1 MAIFYKE
8 IKGCGVSTTDQTN
21 STTDLWTYLIWSD
34 TADKFN
40 EETIGFPINANF
52 RYAPTIQVAA
62 SQSGTKYSLGK
73 IITQSAT
80 NQHILYDFTFYSN
93 LICDGQILANSN
105 ICLTGT
111 DGKIYFQNTND
122 VNAMASLARTTEVF
136 EIQNKANSSTYGTI
150 RLSGS
155 LIQFA
160 QGFVHVKQNG
170 LYVGGETATSV
181 EDGVI
186 KATNKCE
193 ALYFN
198 ATSDRRAK
206 TDIKNLQTSVL
217 EFVNN
222 TSIYT
227 FRYLTNPSEIS
238 LGVIAQD
245 LNAQTIDGFNLVDNI
260 EASGIGLDLMQVKE
274 SKLVYVLWKAIQEL
288 SAEVKN
294 LQAQIKG
301 K

>member
-8 IKGCGVSTTDQTN
+8 IKGCGVNTTDQTN

-34 TADKFN
+34 TADVFN
-40 EETIGFPINANF
+40 EETIGFPINADF
-52 RYAPTIQVAA
+52 CYAPTIKVAA

-80 NQHILYDFTFYSN
+80 NQHILHDFTFYSH
-93 LICDGQILANSN
+93 LICDSQILAKSN
-105 ICLTGT
+105 IRLNGT
-111 DGKIYFQNTND
+111 NGKIYFQNTSD
-122 VNAMASLARTTEVF
+122 ANAITSLARTSEAF
-136 EIQNKANSSTYGTI
+136 EIQNKVTDSTYGTI

-160 QGFVHVKQNG
+160 RGSVHVKQNG
-170 LYVGGETATSV
+170 LHVGGETATSV

-206 TDIKNLQTSVL
+206 TEIKNLQTSVL

-245 LNAQTIDGFNLVDNI
+245 LSEQTIDGFNLVDNI

-274 SKLVYVLWKAIQEL
+274 SKLVYVLWKAVQEL

-294 LQAQIKG
+294 LKAQIQRK
-301 K
+301 